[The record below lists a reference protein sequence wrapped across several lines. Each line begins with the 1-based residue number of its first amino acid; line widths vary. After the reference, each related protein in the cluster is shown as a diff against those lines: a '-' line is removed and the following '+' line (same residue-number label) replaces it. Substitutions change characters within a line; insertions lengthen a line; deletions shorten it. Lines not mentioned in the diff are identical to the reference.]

1 MLEAV
6 KNFTVN
12 FMRDEE
18 GAQIVEYALI
28 ITIVSIA
35 SIIALSLI
43 AGSQGN
49 PFANFI
55 GRVTTCLTI
64 APCV

>member
-6 KNFTVN
+6 KNFAVN

-18 GAQIVEYALI
+18 GAQILEYGLI
-28 ITIVSIA
+28 IAIVSLA

-55 GRVTTCLTI
+55 GRATTCLTT
-64 APCV
+64 ATCL